1 MIIVRFVKV
10 NDYLTSS
17 DRLVIF
23 DVRTGNILYN
33 ELNSFSTFAEA
44 YDAYNVTNNFII
56 NMKEVNKDNDVF
68 ENFIILRTKPEGGFW
83 ASRVDADYG

>member
-1 MIIVRFVKV
+1 MENMTYYLNNEFWNIKEVIDNNDIIRFVKV

-23 DVRTGNILYN
+23 DVRTGNVLYN

-44 YDAYNVTNNFII
+44 YAAYNVTNNFII
-56 NMKEVNKDNDVF
+56 R
-68 ENFIILRTKPEGGFW
+68 LC
-83 ASRVDADYG
+83 